1 MDKKVIGIIG
11 LGLIGGS
18 LGLALKENQQ
28 YKIVGYDR
36 NPQHC
41 EDAKILGLVDEV
53 VSFQEIEQVDI
64 LFLAIPVDGI
74 IAVLHQLKNPKDDI
88 TIIDMGST
96 KEKIVKSIPPQLR
109 KNFIPAHP
117 MAGTEKSGP
126 SASLN
131 YLYKDKVVVL
141 CDLEESGE
149 KQKKESEEIFHYLQM
164 KIIYMNSVEHD
175 IHTAWI
181 SHLPHAI
188 SFALANSV
196 LAQENRESILNLSA
210 GGFKDMSRLAKSSPQ
225 MWKDVFSQNRAN
237 VLQSISYF
245 QDELE
250 RFKTMIEEKRWDEL
264 EENMRNGNRLQYF
277 FDQK

>member
-74 IAVLHQLKNPKDDI
+74 ITVLHQLKNPKDDI